1 MRAVCLSNVRA
12 VTRRPRG
19 PHVGHRQSE
28 PFRRL
33 MFSSGDLRQCSRLR
47 PDVPL
52 PFVRPIDLLL
62 GHDGRVGSR
71 SIRRGKNVHQNI
83 NMFKLY
89 VLHMS
94 HILLTYVNPQHML
107 THINIYQHMLM
118 MPNICLHMNG
128 FFLPLAT
135 NRDMGCTPNTNYI
148 DWSTFIDTVLLNT
161 GGWCNPAHEH
171 GHDTGLRIMSRC
183 KMTTY
188 VDIYYH
194 MKDIC

>member
-1 MRAVCLSNVRA
+1 LSRSDVDVSLSHKRTPSGSGLRRKKPVQMRAVCLSNVRA

-33 MFSSGDLRQCSRLR
+33 MFSSGDLRQCNRLR
-47 PDVPL
+47 LDMPL
-52 PFVRPIDLLL
+52 PFARPIDLLL

-71 SIRRGKNVHQNI
+71 NIRRGKNVHQNI

-94 HILLTYVNPQHML
+94 YILLTYVNPQHML
-107 THINIYQHMLM
+107 THINTYQHMLM
-118 MPNICLHMNG
+118 MPNICLHMKG

-135 NRDMGCTPNTNYI
+135 QPR
-148 DWSTFIDTVLLNT
+148 
-161 GGWCNPAHEH
+161 H
-171 GHDTGLRIMSRC
+171 GLHT
-183 KMTTY
+183 K
-188 VDIYYH
+188 H
-194 MKDIC
+194 

>member
-1 MRAVCLSNVRA
+1 
-12 VTRRPRG
+12 
-19 PHVGHRQSE
+19 
-28 PFRRL
+28 
-33 MFSSGDLRQCSRLR
+33 
-47 PDVPL
+47 
-52 PFVRPIDLLL
+52 
-62 GHDGRVGSR
+62 
-71 SIRRGKNVHQNI
+71 
-83 NMFKLY
+83 
-89 VLHMS
+89 
-94 HILLTYVNPQHML
+94 
-107 THINIYQHMLM
+107 MLM

-148 DWSTFIDTVLLNT
+148 DWSTFIDTLLLNT

-171 GHDTGLRIMSRC
+171 GDDTGLRIMSRC